1 MLPGSITPFYFGR
14 PDKAL
19 FGCFHEPRSGARR
32 FCGVVV
38 SPPVGHEYVNSHR
51 ALRQLAALL
60 ANAGFPVLRF
70 DYYGCG
76 DSSGEEDEASLSQWV
91 EDTSMAVSE
100 VRRRGNL
107 GPVCLIGLR
116 LGGTIAMMV
125 ARAQNDLAGLVLW
138 DPVTNGRE
146 FLETVLSL
154 QKQRMRFR
162 RKPKRCK
169 DVSSTT
175 TDLLGFA
182 LNHSLRDSLEEIDMS
197 TASPSAVEKVLIIK
211 NDRQNGG
218 ESLPKDLI
226 QLGALADYEHLSA
239 PKIWE
244 GTPEG
249 TLLVPNQVLRSI
261 VSWMVN
267 KFP

>member
-19 FGCFHEPRSGARR
+19 LGCFHEPRSGARR

-125 ARAQNDLAGLVLW
+125 ARAQNDVAGLVLW
-138 DPVTNGRE
+138 DTVTNGRE
-146 FLETVLSL
+146 VIERLLWQHEIVIGLRDKYDKCTMALRSHH
-154 QKQRMRFR
+154 
-162 RKPKRCK
+162 
-169 DVSSTT
+169 
-175 TDLLGFA
+175 DLL
-182 LNHSLRDSLEEIDMS
+182 
-197 TASPSAVEKVLIIK
+197 
-211 NDRQNGG
+211 
-218 ESLPKDLI
+218 
-226 QLGALADYEHLSA
+226 
-239 PKIWE
+239 
-244 GTPEG
+244 
-249 TLLVPNQVLRSI
+249 
-261 VSWMVN
+261 
-267 KFP
+267 